1 MAKTL
6 HSVYC
11 GLQLSSR
18 TRALLCGAAILWI
31 ASLAYFSLLR
41 LVPHAPAGSTTHRLE
56 HAAAFGVLGLLLLP
70 LCPEPHTGMDDGS
83 GYAGSEA
90 AALELGQHTFFRNVG
105 FEWWDVR
112 DDAIGLVMAWLVVR
126 RNPAE
131 IDMIRPGLIKELI
144 KPNGGRTPSSTIR

>member
-70 LCPEPHTGMDDGS
+70 LCRNRIQEWMMVLVMLGL
-83 GYAGSEA
+83 A

-126 RNPAE
+126 ATRRKS
-131 IDMIRPGLIKELI
+131 I
-144 KPNGGRTPSSTIR
+144 